1 MADCESILRWLAEKS
16 YRVVNEN
23 HPAWGI
29 VNRLVDEGGPSGSA
43 RLTASVR
50 NRCAR
55 WLTRQPILSRTPH
68 LRCARRRAR

>member
-29 VNRLVDEGGPSGSA
+29 VNRLVDEGRA
-43 RLTASVR
+43 EWLCAAYRVR
-50 NRCAR
+50 AK
-55 WLTRQPILSRTPH
+55 P
-68 LRCARRRAR
+68 LRPLADETTERK